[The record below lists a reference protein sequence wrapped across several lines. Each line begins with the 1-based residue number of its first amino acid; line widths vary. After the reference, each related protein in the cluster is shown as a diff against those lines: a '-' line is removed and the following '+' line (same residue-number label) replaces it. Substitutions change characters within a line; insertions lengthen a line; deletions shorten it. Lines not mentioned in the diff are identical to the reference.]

1 MMNLVKDRNNKYTM
15 SILFLLWMSGLFLN
29 VRTFTPSFV
38 NLGGYLFLLILYVV
52 PGHLMVYPL
61 TYQTGKKFEGLI
73 WGTVA
78 GLAVSSYLL
87 LLIVYVFGWDFR
99 AIFLMDLIFALGLL
113 FMMRKKHK
121 KRLKQENPIEY
132 DYRTLLLV
140 FLLITLFFYFPFQNL
155 GKLVGDKYLFAWL
168 FGHDFIYKIISVV
181 GISNGIPVNDLRN
194 IGEIHHYYQ
203 LSCIFPALVYNLGWL
218 DLKTQSIMQLT
229 VMIYSFTAAS
239 AFFLFVC
246 RLVRKKKEILFLL
259 FLAFICYSYMDI
271 YLVFKSLCVKISGET
286 SLKLMGQD
294 ILDFSGLSHSFYRF
308 FLAQPQASMG
318 ISVMILILVLRGRKD
333 RTSYSYLVSGLL
345 LGVLFGIEASIGL
358 MMVIWSLLITLYDF
372 ILAADKRTLLLRRN
386 FFLWVPAYIVYKTYF
401 IVGMYGPETSG
412 ELQLAANWFAIYVSP
427 MYFLIE
433 YGPMFLLGIT
443 GLGHAIIHRE
453 KADHWV
459 YEFAILMGIGIFFA
473 FFVGT
478 PRGIQYGL
486 QKSSRVIP
494 ICFLAFT
501 AYLFNHVHFE
511 KKIKWFT
518 ISLMLLAVPTLFT
531 DNFLASDITNPQTFI
546 RSDDV
551 KATNWIKKNLPRDA
565 VIQAEPNHPGKE
577 GDMVPLYYYSLIPL
591 FAERPT
597 AVGEWKTSGIGCR
610 QERTDRYREIKKM
623 FGTSDVSEALNIIKK
638 HNIQYVYI
646 GKLEKQQYSEGTEKF
661 EENEEVFTKVYARSN
676 VEIYKINNVSK

>member
-1 MMNLVKDRNNKYTM
+1 M

-29 VRTFTPSFV
+29 VRTFTASFV
-38 NLGGYLFLLILYVV
+38 NLGVYLFLFILYVV

-61 TYQTGKKFEGLI
+61 MYRTGKKFEGFI

-87 LLIVYVFGWDFR
+87 MLIVYVFGWDFR
-99 AIFLMDLIFALGLL
+99 VIFLMHLIFALGLL

-121 KRLKQENPIEY
+121 KRLKQENPQENPIEY

-168 FGHDFIYKIISVV
+168 FGHDFICKIGSVV
-181 GISNGIPVNDLRN
+181 GISYGIPVASLSN
-194 IGEIHHYYQ
+194 IGEISHYYY
-203 LSCIFPALVYNLGWL
+203 LSQIFPALVYKIGWL
-218 DLKTQSIMQLT
+218 NLKTQSIVQLT
-229 VMIYSFTAAS
+229 VMLYSFITAS
-239 AFFLFVC
+239 ALFLFVC
-246 RLVRKKKEILFLL
+246 SLVRKKKGILLL
-259 FLAFICYSYMDI
+259 LLSLAFICYSYMDI
-271 YLVFKSLCVKISGET
+271 YLVFKSLWVKITGET
-286 SLKLMGQD
+286 SLELIGHD

-318 ISVMILILVLRGRKD
+318 ISVVILILVLRNRKD

-345 LGVLFGIEASIGL
+345 LGILFGIEASIGL
-358 MMVIWSLLITLYDF
+358 MMVIWSLLMTLYDF
-372 ILAADKRTLLLRRN
+372 ILSADKRTLLLRRN
-386 FFLWVPAYIVYKTYF
+386 LFLWIPAYIIYKTYF
-401 IVGMYGPETSG
+401 VVGMYGSESSG
-412 ELQLAANWFAIYVSP
+412 ELQLAANWFAISVSP

-443 GLGHAIIHRE
+443 GLGYAIIHRE

-459 YEFAILMGIGIFFA
+459 YEFAILMGIGL
-473 FFVGT
+473 FFVFFVT
-478 PRGIQYGL
+478 NPRETQYGL
-486 QKSSRVIP
+486 QKSSRLIP
-494 ICFLAFT
+494 ICLLAFT
-501 AYLFNHVHFE
+501 AYLFNRVHLE

-518 ISLMLLAVPTLFT
+518 ILLMLFAVPTLFT

-551 KATNWIKKNLPRDA
+551 KATDWIKKNLPRDA
-565 VIQAEPNHPGKE
+565 VIQAEPNHPGKD

-597 AVGEWKTSGIGCR
+597 AAGEWKTSGIGCR
-610 QERTDRYREIKKM
+610 QEKTDRYHEIKKM
-623 FGTSDVSEALNIIKK
+623 FGTTDVSEALNIIKK

-646 GKLEKQQYSEGTEKF
+646 GKLEKQQYPEGTDKF
-661 EENEEVFTKVYARSN
+661 EKNEEVFTKVYARSN